1 MFGRS
6 QMLVTGI
13 RCRPRSGHREDQ
25 DTRITSYRD
34 GETQKEG
41 ETYREAETTTAVRS
55 HTARL
60 PSTRHG
66 DALLIVVRRVAAW

>member
-1 MFGRS
+1 MDGRGVDVFWRS
-6 QMLVTGI
+6 QMLVTDI

-25 DTRITSYRD
+25 DTRITSYR
-34 GETQKEG
+34 EE
-41 ETYREAETTTAVRS
+41 ETTAVRS

-66 DALLIVVRRVAAW
+66 DAPLIVVRRVAAW